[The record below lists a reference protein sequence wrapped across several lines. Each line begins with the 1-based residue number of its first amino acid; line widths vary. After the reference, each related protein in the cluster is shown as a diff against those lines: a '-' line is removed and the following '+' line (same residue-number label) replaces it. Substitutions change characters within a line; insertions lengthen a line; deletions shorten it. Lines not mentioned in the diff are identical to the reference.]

1 MTTDLETLSEISQ
14 AAVVGGGVIGG
25 GWAARLVLNGI
36 DVRLFD
42 PSPDAERRV
51 NEVVENAD
59 CAHSRLTLAPATAR
73 GRLEFVD
80 SVAQAVTAA
89 GFIQESVPERLSLKQ
104 SILGEIDAHAPSNA
118 LICSSTSGLMPTK
131 LQAHM
136 AHPERMMVGHPFN
149 PVYLLPLVEI
159 CGGVKTSM
167 DSKRRAAAFY
177 ESIGM
182 RPLILRKEID
192 AFIADRI
199 MEAYWREALWLV
211 NDGVATVEEIDD
223 AIRYGAGLRWAI
235 MGTFQVYRVAG
246 GEGGMRHF
254 VSQFAPS
261 LKWPWTKLTDVPE
274 LTDELVDRIAE
285 QSDEQA
291 RGLSIRDL
299 ERKRDDCLVSI
310 LQALRGHDWGAGAVL
325 KAHESRIYARAHRST
340 EAEER
345 DLSKPLNLLDS
356 EVRPDWVDYNGH
368 MTESRYLQVFGDATD
383 AFLRFI
389 GMDAAYLAGGNSVYT
404 VETHI
409 RHLREVQAGE
419 PLALATQLLGHDA
432 KRIRIVH
439 VMTHGREGYPLAT
452 AEHMLLHVDTHK
464 GAACPMGRALEGRI
478 ERIWEGHQSLASPDH
493 AGRGI
498 RSL

>member
-192 AFIADRI
+192 AFIAENGRAPSSLE
-199 MEAYWREALWLV
+199 EAGSSLASQGV
-211 NDGVATVEEIDD
+211 NYSVQGDSAYILILTIGKVFLYDLGELED
-223 AIRYGAGLRWAI
+223 L
-235 MGTFQVYRVAG
+235 YRVA
-246 GEGGMRHF
+246 
-254 VSQFAPS
+254 S
-261 LKWPWTKLTDVPE
+261 LV
-274 LTDELVDRIAE
+274 
-285 QSDEQA
+285 
-291 RGLSIRDL
+291 GLAISL
-299 ERKRDDCLVSI
+299 LLVS
-310 LQALRGHDWGAGAVL
+310 LAYQRFVFRERQP
-325 KAHESRIYARAHRST
+325 KKKES
-340 EAEER
+340 
-345 DLSKPLNLLDS
+345 N
-356 EVRPDWVDYNGH
+356 
-368 MTESRYLQVFGDATD
+368 
-383 AFLRFI
+383 
-389 GMDAAYLAGGNSVYT
+389 DAAS
-404 VETHI
+404 
-409 RHLREVQAGE
+409 
-419 PLALATQLLGHDA
+419 
-432 KRIRIVH
+432 
-439 VMTHGREGYPLAT
+439 
-452 AEHMLLHVDTHK
+452 
-464 GAACPMGRALEGRI
+464 
-478 ERIWEGHQSLASPDH
+478 
-493 AGRGI
+493 
-498 RSL
+498 